1 MLQKIVLREGSPT
14 FGWWRKPP
22 VTPLIKVYV
31 YNVTNAEAFLNEGK
45 KPVLEEL
52 GPYVY
57 E

>member
-1 MLQKIVLREGSPT
+1 LQKIVLRNGSET

-22 VTPLIKVYV
+22 VEPHISVYV
-31 YNVTNAEAFLNEGK
+31 YNVTNAEEFLFEGK
-45 KPVLEEL
+45 KPKLDEL